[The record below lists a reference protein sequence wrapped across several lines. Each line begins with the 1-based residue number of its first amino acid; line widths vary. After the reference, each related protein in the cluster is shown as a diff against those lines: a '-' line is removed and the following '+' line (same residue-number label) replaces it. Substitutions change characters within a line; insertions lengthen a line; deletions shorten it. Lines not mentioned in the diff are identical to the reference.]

1 MSNDGATAL
10 IRSKG
15 VCLDYPIFEGRGRSL
30 RHHLIEMGMGGL
42 IRFESTRTTTVAAL
56 SDITFEAFPGDR
68 IGIIGRNGA
77 GKSTLLRVISGIYQP
92 TQGNFEV
99 DGMVTPLLSLAL
111 GMEPDATGIENIRI
125 ASTLMGRTPREI
137 ESCIPDILEFTE
149 LGEFLALPIRTYSK
163 GMQTRLAFAIATSFV
178 SDILVIDEAI
188 SAGDA
193 FFFRKA
199 EERIKNLIAQS
210 HIMFLASHSEAAIR
224 QFCNKAM
231 LLERGRL
238 VAFGPVE
245 EVLQR
250 YRQS

>member
-1 MSNDGATAL
+1 MSNDRARAL

-15 VCLDYPIFEGRGRSL
+15 VGLDYPIFEGGGRSL
-30 RHHLIEMGMGGL
+30 RHHLIEMSMGGL
-42 IRFESTRTTTVAAL
+42 IRFDSTRITTITAL
-56 SDITFEAFPGDR
+56 GDITFEAFPGDR

-77 GKSTLLRVISGIYQP
+77 GKSTLLRVISNIYQP
-92 TQGNFEV
+92 TQGDMEV
-99 DGMVTPLLSLAL
+99 DGMVTPLLSLSL

-125 ASTLMGRTPREI
+125 ASMLMGRSPGEI
-137 ESCIPDILEFTE
+137 ESCIPEILEFTE
-149 LGEFLALPIRTYSK
+149 LGDFLALPIRTYSM

-193 FFFRKA
+193 FFLKKA

-210 HIMFLASHSEAAIR
+210 HIMFLASHAEATIR
-224 QFCNKAM
+224 RFCNKAM

-238 VAFGPVE
+238 VAFGPVD